1 MKPQVPKEFTQA
13 VDSRQGRSKV
23 LSGSGYESSSGPY
36 QAQSGNPYA
45 DRFDS
50 SDANSQF
57 EQAIN
62 DIIDAINNGRM
73 DGKIGE
79 KQIFELREQQQ
90 KAQNNYVRNAHQTR
104 PQNPAK
110 AQFNVYDARTGGP
123 VTGGQLDEMY
133 RNDAAMYGQLG
144 GSPMGGSSQN
154 PYLMSSSDRSVFEA
168 NSKYQT
174 AIDDARKPKFGASNW
189 NY

>member
-1 MKPQVPKEFTQA
+1 MQPQVPQEFTQA
-13 VDSRQGRSKV
+13 VDNRSA
-23 LSGSGYESSSGPY
+23 Y

-50 SDANSQF
+50 SDANAQF
-57 EQAIN
+57 EREIEN
-62 DIIDAINNGRM
+62 IISAINNGLM
-73 DGKIGE
+73 DGKTGE
-79 KQIFELREQQQ
+79 RQIFRLREGQQS
-90 KAQNNYVRNAHQTR
+90 AQNNYVRNAHQTR